1 MKMTTILISR
11 LLKALPALMI
21 LTACGVIN
29 FSPLPARAMPGPKP
43 GLVPTSFTVRV
54 ERPVGGWINADM
66 AREAALTAA
75 RREAAARVQNHLAQ
89 IPEVSALLEE
99 SASLLAGPSESE
111 EQGREQMI
119 ELVARFLLEPGEM
132 PRESLPPAPPGQ
144 SGLGRAFALEQG
156 FRLGGIEQTRQK
168 LASLLSAPA
177 LLENY
182 RLALQFEKNCLARYD
197 ATVAAL
203 LAQPEQMS
211 KDGENGAAGAVWQ
224 EVAAL
229 HNALRA
235 CGIYLEILP
244 ALYAEG
250 GLDAVLLEPLEE
262 INRLL
267 PGNYLFLSEL
277 GRFYLWLER
286 SGRAGQALD
295 AALRLNPD
303 FDQAYGHRGALWLLL
318 HKPSL
323 ALADFDRAIRLAA
336 GRPEMEAVYRHGR
349 AVVWKAL
356 GNNAGMCEDLRQS
369 CLLGQCAAYEWAVA
383 GKECP

>member
-1 MKMTTILISR
+1 MNMINKLISR
-11 LLKALPALMI
+11 LLKALPAL
-21 LTACGVIN
+21 LVLAAWSVIN
-29 FSPLPARAMPGPKP
+29 FSPLLARAEPGPRHGLTP
-43 GLVPTSFTVRV
+43 GTFSVRV
-54 ERPVGGWINADM
+54 ERPLGGWISADM
-66 AREAALTAA
+66 AREAALAAA
-75 RREAAARVQNHLAQ
+75 RREAAARVRPDLAR
-89 IPEVSALLEE
+89 IPEVAGLLEE
-99 SASLLAGPSESE
+99 SAALVPGPE
-111 EQGREQMI
+111 EQGREQML
-119 ELVARFLLEPGEM
+119 ELVARFLLEADEP
-132 PRESLPPAPPGQ
+132 PRESGGGQ
-144 SGLGRAFALEQG
+144 ALALEQG
-156 FRLGGIEQTRQK
+156 FSLGGIDMTRQK
-168 LASLLSAPA
+168 LALLLSAPA

-182 RLALQFEKNCLARYD
+182 RLALQLESTCLARYD

-203 LAQPEQMS
+203 LAQPGQMS
-211 KDGENGAAGAVWQ
+211 GDGEGGAAGAVWQ

-250 GLDAVLLEPLEE
+250 GLSPELLEPLEE

-323 ALADFDRAIRLAA
+323 ALADFDRAIRLAS

-383 GKECP
+383 GKECQ